1 MSFVDHLEVRHYV
14 RFEWKSPQ
22 QRLTKCV
29 DSPYLKSV
37 GRIHS
42 FHEQAAR
49 AGSLIV
55 CGLPAQEARNLSSST
70 LASEAAQ
77 SPRRSCRRFAISAA
91 AALVKVRQRIRS
103 GRVPVSRRRV
113 ILSIKTRVLPVPAL
127 AETHTDC
134 PGSAARAWAPVSVS
148 ACGAVLKACDFAHA
162 TRADVQGGRSH
173 QTLPRTLGGVVIG
186 MACLGPRTC

>member
-1 MSFVDHLEVRHYV
+1 MQKYAQIQAKTRKDSQNAWIVRILSPSGASIVSANRRPARSLSSFVACRP
-14 RFEWKSPQ
+14 R
-22 QRLTKCV
+22 R
-29 DSPYLKSV
+29 
-37 GRIHS
+37 
-42 FHEQAAR
+42 
-49 AGSLIV
+49 
-55 CGLPAQEARNLSSST
+55 ARNLSSST

-134 PGSAARAWAPVSVS
+134 RGSAARAWAPVSVS
-148 ACGAVLKACDFAHA
+148 ACGAVLKACDFVHA
-162 TRADVQGGRSH
+162 TRADVLGGRSH
-173 QTLPRTLGGVVIG
+173 QTLPRTLGGVVKG